1 MYRRIIAGSTV
12 RTCTINQNITLLC
25 SLAQGLPIDAASAA
39 KMKASADEL
48 TEEQAL
54 AHECITTA

>member
-1 MYRRIIAGSTV
+1 MVSA
-12 RTCTINQNITLLC
+12 LC
-25 SLAQGLPIDAASAA
+25 MQGLTIDAASAA